1 MIICILKNNL
11 IQVFQ
16 WFSLFSASA
25 SRIIMRKLNCRISN
39 TFLRKKQGFFFF
51 LSWIIKE
58 MFWLSDLTLLER
70 PFLLLTVYNSSLSL
84 PAPYLPK
91 FSWEHFLKKPLTNFF
106 AVWYYIILIEVNK
119 TYGDISMG
127 AQIPDPSI
135 NLKFLIIKRAW
146 VLIWKSGCQVLM
158 SSHFQQSFFKRTD
171 QGRSSALQAKIKI
184 AQGRLQSVALLA
196 PCSLSFQ
203 AGW

>member
-1 MIICILKNNL
+1 MT
-11 IQVFQ
+11 QT
-16 WFSLFSASA
+16 SLS
-25 SRIIMRKLNCRISN
+25 
-39 TFLRKKQGFFFF
+39 LRDPSF
-51 LSWIIKE
+51 
-58 MFWLSDLTLLER
+58 
-70 PFLLLTVYNSSLSL
+70 SSLSL
-84 PAPYLPK
+84 IAYPCLPLI
-91 FSWEHFLKKPLTNFF
+91 FPNSVGSIFLKKPLTNFF

-184 AQGRLQSVALLA
+184 AQGRLQNVALLA
-196 PCSLSFQ
+196 PCSSSLR
-203 AGW
+203 AG

>member
-1 MIICILKNNL
+1 M
-11 IQVFQ
+11 
-16 WFSLFSASA
+16 
-25 SRIIMRKLNCRISN
+25 
-39 TFLRKKQGFFFF
+39 
-51 LSWIIKE
+51 
-58 MFWLSDLTLLER
+58 TLLER

-171 QGRSSALQAKIKI
+171 QGLSSALQAKIKI
-184 AQGRLQSVALLA
+184 AKVGFRVWPCLHLAAWAYRLDDKRNYIYKVKTQTAFTPSTTATK
-196 PCSLSFQ
+196 SLINIILFICCERV
-203 AGW
+203 

>member
-1 MIICILKNNL
+1 M
-11 IQVFQ
+11 
-16 WFSLFSASA
+16 
-25 SRIIMRKLNCRISN
+25 
-39 TFLRKKQGFFFF
+39 FF
-51 LSWIIKE
+51 L
-58 MFWLSDLTLLER
+58 
-70 PFLLLTVYNSSLSL
+70 PFLNYKRNVLTQTSLSL
-84 PAPYLPK
+84 RDPS
-91 FSWEHFLKKPLTNFF
+91 FSWLSLIAYPCLPLIFPNSVGSIFLKKPLTNFF

-184 AQGRLQSVALLA
+184 AQGRLQNVALLA
-196 PCSLSFQ
+196 PCSSSLR

>member
-1 MIICILKNNL
+1 
-11 IQVFQ
+11 
-16 WFSLFSASA
+16 
-25 SRIIMRKLNCRISN
+25 MRKLKCRICN
-39 TFLRKKQGFFFF
+39 MVLRKKAVFFL

-58 MFWLSDLTLLER
+58 MFWLSNLTLLEG
-70 PFLLLTVYNSSLSL
+70 PFLLLTVYNSLSF

-91 FSWEHFLKKPLTNFF
+91 FSWEHFKKKPLTNFF
-106 AVWYYIILIEVNK
+106 TLWYYIILIEVNK

-127 AQIPDPSI
+127 VQIPDPSI

-158 SSHFQQSFFKRTD
+158 SSHFEQSFFKRTD
-171 QGRSSALQAKIKI
+171 QGCSSALQAKIKI

-196 PCSLSFQ
+196 PCSWSLQ
-203 AGW
+203 AGWKKELHL